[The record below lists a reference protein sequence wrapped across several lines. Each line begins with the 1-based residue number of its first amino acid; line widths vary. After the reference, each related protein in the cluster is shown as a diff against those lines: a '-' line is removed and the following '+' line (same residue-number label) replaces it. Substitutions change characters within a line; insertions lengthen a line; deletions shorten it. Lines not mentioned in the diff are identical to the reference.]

1 MSDLSGFGA
10 CPAPLN
16 EGATVQLSHG
26 SGGVM
31 MHRLL
36 EEIIFP
42 SLGGESAAARHDSAV
57 LSPGGGRLAFTT
69 DSYVVR
75 PRFFPGGDIGSLAT
89 HGTINDLAMC
99 GARPKWLSVGLILEE
114 GLPIDELRRIL
125 ESLRRAADEADVQV
139 VTGDTKV
146 VDRGKGDGVF
156 INTSGIGVVEHDLNI
171 GPASIC
177 ERDVILL
184 SGDIGRHGIAVMAA
198 REGLA
203 FETTVESDSAPLHEP
218 VLALI
223 EAGLPVHCLRDLT
236 RGGLAAALKELARDS
251 GLTARIREV
260 DIPVEPQ
267 VRGAC
272 EMLGLDPLHVA
283 NEGRMIVILPANA
296 ADEALEILRRHPES
310 QNARNIGTISA
321 EQTGRVV
328 LESIVGTS
336 RVVEMLHGEQLPRIC

>member
-1 MSDLSGFGA
+1 MTT
-10 CPAPLN
+10 CPVPLDEN
-16 EGATVQLSHG
+16 ATVQLSHG

-36 EEIIFP
+36 EQLVFP
-42 SLGGESAAARHDSAV
+42 ALGDSPARAHHDGAVIAA
-57 LSPGGGRLAFTT
+57 GGARLAFTT

-75 PRFFPGGDIGSLAT
+75 PRFFPGGDIGSLAV
-89 HGTINDLAMC
+89 HGAVNDLAMC
-99 GARPKWLSVGLILEE
+99 GARPLCLSMGLILEE
-114 GLPIDELRRIL
+114 GLPLDELRRIL
-125 ESLRRAADEADVQV
+125 ESLHRAAREAGINI

-156 INTSGIGVVEHDLNI
+156 INTSAIGIIEHALDI
-171 GPASIC
+171 SPASIR
-177 ERDVILL
+177 EDDAILL
-184 SGDIGRHGIAVMAA
+184 SGDIGRHGIAVLAA

-203 FETTVESDSAPLHEP
+203 FETTIQSDSAPLHEP
-218 VLALI
+218 VLALLK
-223 EAGLPVHCLRDLT
+223 AGLPVHCLRDLT
-236 RGGLAAALKELARDS
+236 RGGLAAALKELMRDS
-251 GLTARIREV
+251 GLCARIREA

-283 NEGRMIVILPANA
+283 NEGRMIVLLPAA
-296 ADEALEILRRHPES
+296 HAGEALGLLRQFPTS
-310 QNARNIGTISA
+310 QNAVKIGTISA
-321 EQTGRVV
+321 GQKGRVV